1 MKKRKIKAA
10 KKDFSV
16 LELPQTRKDQFFF
29 IIRNQMGTFLLLGLF
44 FLLCLFP
51 IILTD
56 YFQNMFE
63 VGFYNKYVAGEL
75 TKEEYYAS
83 LNVLMIYGSIFK
95 IVLTFVFSIALSGA
109 NRIYKNLMSGEGVLF
124 KEDFKLGI
132 KQNYLRTSMLFLI
145 FSVLLTLIRLLY
157 MFLPNIFVVIPFYI
171 LLVLLVI
178 PVLIIASI
186 FSSIYECGFF
196 SSIINA
202 AKLYLPYWWKFLLLG
217 ALPVVLVYAVS
228 QLEAVPILVATIQMA
243 LAFIGLPFYI
253 LLLYSVS
260 FSLFDKYIN
269 RERFPDFYL
278 SGLYRVKDEK
288 TKEKNN

>member
-16 LELPQTRKDQFFF
+16 LELPQTRKDQYFF
-29 IIRNQMGTFLLLGLF
+29 IIKNQIGTFLLLGLF
-44 FLLCLFP
+44 FLLCFFP

-56 YFQNMFE
+56 YFQNIFE
-63 VGFYNKYVAGEL
+63 VGFYNKFVAGEL
-75 TKEEYYAS
+75 TKEDYYAS
-83 LNVLMIYGSIFK
+83 LNVLLIYGSIFK
-95 IVLTFVFSIALSGA
+95 IVFTFVASIAFSGA
-109 NRIYKNLMSGEGVLF
+109 NRIYKNLLSGEGVLF

-132 KQNYLRTSMLFLI
+132 KQNYLRTAMLFLI
-145 FSVLLTLIRLLY
+145 FSLILTLIRLLY
-157 MFLPNIFVVIPFYI
+157 MFLNNIYVVIPFYI

-196 SSIINA
+196 SSILNA
-202 AKLYLPYWWKFLLLG
+202 TKLYLPYWWKFLLLG
-217 ALPVVLVYAVS
+217 ALPFVLIYGIS
-228 QLEAVPILVATIQMA
+228 QLESVPILAASIQMA